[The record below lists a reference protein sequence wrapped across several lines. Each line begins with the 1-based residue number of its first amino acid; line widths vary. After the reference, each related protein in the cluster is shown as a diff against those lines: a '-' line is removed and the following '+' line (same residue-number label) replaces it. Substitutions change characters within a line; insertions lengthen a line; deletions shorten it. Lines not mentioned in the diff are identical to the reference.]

1 MSKQMYLYEV
11 RPNKTLFIETVG
23 NVRTPKSYML
33 TKQDVIN
40 SLPKAR
46 IFRRFPNQSVRVT
59 TDSVDRLHNEVLYTE
74 EEWAKIVR
82 AEEVKANATGAQQVV
97 DTTPAQPV
105 IISEEELDKQM
116 RDAAEKV
123 YEDLKDD
130 LNQFTELVKNAEEN
144 KHNTNET
151 VAEETV
157 EEEVNTDNNE
167 DTLAE
172 EQPNNTDDVMNI
184 GEESKNES
192 VETIAVDETSD
203 ENSTDVKDINATED
217 IKNYQNNTNHHKNRN
232 GKKHNN
238 R

>member
-105 IISEEELDKQM
+105 IISE
-116 RDAAEKV
+116 AAAKV

-130 LNQFTELVKNAEEN
+130 LDQFTELVKNAEEN

-217 IKNYQNNTNHHKNRN
+217 IKNYQSNTNHHKNRN

>member
-33 TKQDVIN
+33 TKQNVIN

-82 AEEVKANATGAQQVV
+82 AKEVKTNATGAQQVV

-105 IISEEELDKQM
+105 IISE
-116 RDAAEKV
+116 AAEKV

-130 LNQFTELVKNAEEN
+130 LDQFTELVKNAEEN

-184 GEESKNES
+184 GEESENES

-203 ENSTDVKDINATED
+203 ENSTDNKDINATED